1 MYLASNQS
9 QFISIETLN
18 NNLNPILYNDASVNM
33 GILSTPFQS
42 VNYNEINPSLGR
54 LLFNL
59 TTFLFS
65 ASTNTSRPLFNSSF
79 VTVISPL
86 KDVVNIELIDKTN
99 KPITKFEITGELF
112 DIMGQSKRKVQIK
125 NNTASLPFAGLAKGI
140 YVLNITIDGK
150 VEGHQVIVE

>member
-9 QFISIETLN
+9 QFTSIETLN

-33 GILSTPFQS
+33 GILRTPFQS
-42 VNYNEINPSLGR
+42 VNYNEINPYLGR

-86 KDVVNIELIDKTN
+86 KDIVNIELTDKTN
-99 KPITKFEITGELF
+99 MPNTKSEITGELF

-125 NNTASLPFAGLAKGI
+125 NNTASLPVAGRAKGI

>member
-9 QFISIETLN
+9 QFTSIETLN

-59 TTFLFS
+59 TTFLFC

-86 KDVVNIELIDKTN
+86 KDVVNIELTDKTN
-99 KPITKFEITGELF
+99 MPITKFEITGELF

-125 NNTASLPFAGLAKGI
+125 NNTASLPVAGLAKGI

-150 VEGHQVIVE
+150 VEGHQVIVK